1 MSRSKTAISI
11 AVGSALAATLGLS
24 PLVSAADSPFG
35 LQSLDKGY
43 SATDDHQYDKEKGG
57 EGKCGEGKCGEGK
70 CGGGKKHTE

>member
-1 MSRSKTAISI
+1 MSKSKTAISI
-11 AVGSALAATLGLS
+11 AVGSALAATLGIS
-24 PLVSAADSPFG
+24 PIVSAADNPFG

-43 SATDDHQYDKEKGG
+43 TVTDTHQYDKDKGG